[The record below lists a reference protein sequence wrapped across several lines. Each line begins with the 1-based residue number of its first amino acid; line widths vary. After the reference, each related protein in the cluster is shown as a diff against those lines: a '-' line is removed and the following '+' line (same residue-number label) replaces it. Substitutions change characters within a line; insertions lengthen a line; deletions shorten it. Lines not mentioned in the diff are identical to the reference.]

1 MRGSAAPTWGPARQ
15 VYWLDVDYLAAA
27 AAALRCGACFTALLY
42 LEHWCE
48 AAHGRLTLGDDLPL
62 AAVRPRAAHGA
73 QPATQAL
80 PAVLQE
86 QVRLRADLLP
96 MHSPLSMPACA
107 CPLRHTLC
115 AASSAALL
123 QRFK

>member
-1 MRGSAAPTWGPARQ
+1 VQHSPCWEGTTRRAAQSRAGQRRSNKVSIRVPTRGPAGQ

-62 AAVRPRAAHGA
+62 AAVRPRAARGA
-73 QPATQAL
+73 LPATQAL
-80 PAVLQE
+80 TAAHKE
-86 QVRLRADLLP
+86 RVRLRIDLL
-96 MHSPLSMPACA
+96 
-107 CPLRHTLC
+107 
-115 AASSAALL
+115 
-123 QRFK
+123 